1 MRAGVV
7 GRHGPVL
14 ALAGAAVV
22 LRLPFL
28 WAPEGADE
36 GGYLAVA
43 RQWHGAGP
51 SLYGHYWVDRPPLLI
66 VLFQVA
72 SALGGM
78 PAVRVLGALAAAIAV
93 LGVADAA
100 RRVSGHRAAV
110 WSAALAAVLFASP
123 QLGTVQ
129 VNGELLAAP
138 FVAWSVAC
146 WLRALPLPA
155 QPVRASADDAF
166 GHTRTAPSSG
176 AALAAFGAGVLAAC
190 AVLVKQN
197 MVDPVVFAGASAL
210 VAWGTRA
217 ASRSDVRRAAVDA
230 VGGLLTGLV
239 LIGTWTVIRGA
250 SLTGVFVAMYPFRV
264 RAAVVLATL
273 PDQGQAQ
280 RFGVF
285 MTAWLSS
292 GVLLLVAVFVW
303 AMVRRRVLAPAA
315 WGLCALLVWSA
326 ASALASG
333 GFWDHYLVQLIVPVS
348 LAGGLA
354 LGGVGSAP
362 RRAIVRLVPALA
374 AVAVV
379 LIALTHWALAW
390 GTKMSDRGVGAG
402 TAIAAVAAPGD
413 TVMSL
418 VGDAETVEASGLM
431 SPYPYLWTLP
441 AQVDD
446 PHLTRLI
453 ALLNSPDAP
462 TWLVPWDRPSFPAP
476 TRERLAAVVAAH
488 YRPVGAICG
497 HPVLLRN
504 GVTRAVPPAQPCAVR
519 LARW

>member
-78 PAVRVLGALAAAIAV
+78 PAVRVLGALAAGVAV

-110 WSAALAAVLFASP
+110 WSAVLAAVLFASP

-155 QPVRASADDAF
+155 SPGPGNQPA
-166 GHTRTAPSSG
+166 GHTQLSPHSG
-176 AALAAFGAGVLAAC
+176 AALAAFGAGVLAAS

-197 MVDPVVFAGASAL
+197 MVDPLVFAGASAL
-210 VAWGTRA
+210 VAWGTGA
-217 ASRSDVRRAAVDA
+217 ARRSDVRRAAVDA
-230 VGGLLTGLV
+230 VGGLVTGLV

-250 SLTGVFVAMYPFRV
+250 SLTGVFGAMYPFRV

-315 WGLCALLVWSA
+315 WGLCVMLVWSA
-326 ASALASG
+326 ASALLSG
-333 GFWDHYLVQLIVPVS
+333 GFWDHYLVQLIVPVA

-354 LGGVGSAP
+354 LGGVRSA
-362 RRAIVRLVPALA
+362 RRRSIVGLVPALA
-374 AVAVV
+374 AAAVV

-453 ALLNSPDAP
+453 ALLNGPDAP

-476 TRERLAAVVAAH
+476 TRARLAAVVAAH
-488 YRPVGAICG
+488 YRPVGAVCG

-504 GVTRAVPPAQPCAVR
+504 GVTRAVPPTEPCAVR

>member
-7 GRHGPVL
+7 GRHGTVL
-14 ALAGAAVV
+14 ALAAAAVA

-28 WAPEGADE
+28 GAPEGADE

-66 VLFQVA
+66 ALFQVA
-72 SALGGM
+72 SAFGGM
-78 PAVRVLGALAAAIAV
+78 PAVRVLGALAAGVAV

-100 RRVSGHRAAV
+100 RRVAGHRAAV
-110 WSAALAAVLFASP
+110 WGAALAAALLASP

-146 WLRALPLPA
+146 WLRALPQPLDSQPPGELPA
-155 QPVRASADDAF
+155 KRP
-166 GHTRTAPSSG
+166 G
-176 AALAAFGAGVLAAC
+176 AAPAAFGAGVLAAC

-197 MVDPVVFAGASAL
+197 MADPIVFGTASAL
-210 VAWGTRA
+210 AAAWGTGA
-217 ASRSDVRRAAVDA
+217 VHRSVVRRAAVGA
-230 VGGLLTGLV
+230 AGGLVTGLV
-239 LIGTWTVIRGA
+239 LVGTWTMIRGA
-250 SLTGVFVAMYPFRV
+250 SLTSVFGAMYPFRV

-285 MTAWLSS
+285 MDAWLSS
-292 GVLLLVAVFVW
+292 GVLLVVGAFVW
-303 AMVRRRVLAPAA
+303 ATVRRRVPEPVA
-315 WGLCALLVWSA
+315 WGLCALLVWAA
-326 ASALASG
+326 ASVLLSG
-333 GFWDHYLVQLIVPVS
+333 GFWDHYLVQLVVPVS
-348 LAGGLA
+348 VAGGLA
-354 LGGVGSAP
+354 LGGTGSF
-362 RRAIVRLVPALA
+362 RRRELGRLVPALA
-374 AVAVV
+374 AAAVV
-379 LIALTHWALAW
+379 LVALTHWALAW
-390 GTKMSDRGVGAG
+390 GTKASDRGVGAG

-413 TVMSL
+413 TVVSL

-453 ALLNSPDAP
+453 ALLNGPGAP
-462 TWLVPWDRPSFPAP
+462 TWLVPWNRPSFPPP

-488 YRPVGAICG
+488 YRAVGAVCG
-497 HPVLLRN
+497 HPLLLRD
-504 GVTRAVPPAQPCAVR
+504 GVTRGAPPAEPCDVR